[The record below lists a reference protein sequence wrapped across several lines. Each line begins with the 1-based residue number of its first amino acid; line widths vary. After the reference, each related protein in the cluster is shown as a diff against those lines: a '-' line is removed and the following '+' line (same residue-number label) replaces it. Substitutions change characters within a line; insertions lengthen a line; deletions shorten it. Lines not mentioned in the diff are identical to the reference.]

1 MLAGSA
7 SLALHGAMLAG
18 VAIVVAIRGHLVDRA
33 PRVAYTSVEIVSASA
48 PPLPPPAPRTAQP
61 AVRPSAVRPSAE
73 ARGRR
78 EPAQRS
84 QPSAPV
90 VSETLADLKVHYDDP
105 SNFAGDTAAAAGSDS
120 RGRRPGI
127 GGSIGSQAEGGL
139 ATMAIPSPAPVSL
152 ARPPRPRNDYTKL
165 YLRAASKF
173 AGKTIK
179 VALTVDTAGKVR
191 AVQLL
196 EGVDRDLDR
205 RTVAL
210 VSGFEFQPALDD
222 NGEPIQGTSR
232 WNIEIIEDETEP
244 FKAAIERGHY

>member
-1 MLAGSA
+1 MLAGSV
-7 SLALHGAMLAG
+7 SLALHGGLLAS
-18 VAIVVAIRGHLVDRA
+18 VAIVVAIRGQLAEHA
-33 PRVAYTSVEIVSASA
+33 PRVAYTSVEIVSAAA
-48 PPLPPPAPRTAQP
+48 PVLPPAPRAAP
-61 AVRPSAVRPSAE
+61 PSVRPAAVRASAE

-90 VSETLADLKVHYDDP
+90 VSETLADLEVHYDDP
-105 SNFAGDTAAAAGSDS
+105 DNFAGDTAAAAGSES
-120 RGRRPGI
+120 RGRRSGI

-139 ATMAIPSPAPVSL
+139 ATMAIPTPSPVSL
-152 ARPPRPRNDYTKL
+152 ARPPRPKHDYTKL

-179 VALTVDTAGKVR
+179 VVLTVDATGRVR
-191 AVQLL
+191 AVQLI

-205 RTVAL
+205 RTIAL
-210 VSGFEFQPALDD
+210 VNAFEFQPALDD
-222 NGEPIQGTSR
+222 NGEAIQGTSR
-232 WNIEIIEDETEP
+232 WNIEIIEDESEP